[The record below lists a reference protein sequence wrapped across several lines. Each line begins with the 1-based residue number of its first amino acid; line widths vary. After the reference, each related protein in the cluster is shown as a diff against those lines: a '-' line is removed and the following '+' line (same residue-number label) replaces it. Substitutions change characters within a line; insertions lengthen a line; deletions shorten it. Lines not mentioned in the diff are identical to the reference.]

1 MNKCTKFTFTEA
13 EKGVSTSYLTMLKW
27 LFKGFSMEETE
38 SLKSQMNSYL
48 NDCIIDEYDNQ
59 SAMFR
64 ADEADWLELL
74 GVLADKFDDLMF
86 DVVRNSDVELSMPL
100 NEDK

>member
-13 EKGVSTSYLTMLKW
+13 EKATSTSYLTMLRW

-38 SLKSQMNSYL
+38 SLKNQMNDYL
-48 NDCIIDEYDNQ
+48 NELIVDEYDNQ
-59 SAMFR
+59 DAMFK
-64 ADEADWLELL
+64 AGEADWLELL

-86 DVVRNSDVELSMPL
+86 DVTHSTDVELSMPL